1 MDRWL
6 KGWARIE
13 FLRPYQ
19 AWVEG
24 YLPEVLLQFKD
35 LANQNHS
42 EALSA
47 FSFMLHHV
55 FHCLAWKSLGVHS
68 NTSPHFS

>member
-1 MDRWL
+1 MGRWL

-13 FLRPYQ
+13 FLRSYQ
-19 AWVEG
+19 AGVEG
-24 YLPEVLLQFKD
+24 YLPEVLSQFKD

-42 EALSA
+42 EELSA

-55 FHCLAWKSLGVHS
+55 FHCLAWTSLGVHS
-68 NTSPHFS
+68 NT